1 MSNLTLW
8 YVENLNLTLIKT
20 FMNACASIAL
30 VVCVDMLAYDHLLDF
45 IAHFDFI
52 VDLASLGVH
61 LT

>member
-1 MSNLTLW
+1 MKSPPETIHLW
-8 YVENLNLTLIKT
+8 PTDEGEARPGEEI
-20 FMNACASIAL
+20 
-30 VVCVDMLAYDHLLDF
+30 VCVDMLAYDHLLDF